1 MGFAKLMSGQMV
13 FKNLNNN
20 LDDREYAI
28 VKTNM
33 WFQML
38 NDGKKP
44 TKWLK
49 PNDKGTKVNFDFINN
64 SQELY
69 DAGVLELQ
77 NYINIV
83 NKEFNLDF
91 ILD

>member
-69 DAGVLELQ
+69 DAGVSELQ

>member
-64 SQELY
+64 SQKLY